1 MDAVVVE
8 MGWGHGGGGSLELQ
22 YKRDSHNPSGLTQR
36 AVSLVAEQS
45 KVGLPWSESL
55 SRAQNLNPMIA
66 PVLILM
72 DFGGCAFLPFSLG
85 PTGDCS
91 CRH

>member
-1 MDAVVVE
+1 ME
-8 MGWGHGGGGSLELQ
+8 KGWGHGGGGSLELQ